1 MNQKVKTV
9 IYVMLSLYIPMW
21 SFFICN
27 LIMIGKLNILL
38 AIRPRTFSLNQIFA
52 ILGSW
57 IPHISY
63 THIIN
68 NSIIL
73 FGLALSIA
81 IIENKP
87 FKLIW
92 ILIPLSGFF
101 TWMFGGN
108 NTAHIGA
115 SGLVFAMFGYV
126 MSSLIIVRK
135 WRYLFPV
142 LFFFTYYGLNYISS
156 FFHGLIP
163 SQFVS
168 FSAHFGGLISGI
180 VVGIFYEKV
189 KVKKSFWLN
198 LILII

>member
-1 MNQKVKTV
+1 MHKKLKK
-9 IYVMLSLYIPMW
+9 ISYVMLSLYIPMW

-27 LIMIGKLNILL
+27 LITNGKLNILL
-38 AIRPRTFSLNQIFA
+38 AIRPRTFSLNQIFS

-57 IPHISY
+57 IPHVSY

-68 NSIIL
+68 NSIVL

-92 ILIPLSGFF
+92 ILIPLSGLF
-101 TWMFGGN
+101 TWILGGSH
-108 NTAHIGA
+108 TAHVGA

-126 MSSLIIVRK
+126 MSSLIIARK

-142 LFFFTYYGLNYISS
+142 LFFLAYYGLNYISS

-168 FSAHFGGLISGI
+168 FSAHFGGLLAG
-180 VVGIFYEKV
+180 VAVGSFYEKV
-189 KVKKSFWLN
+189 KKRYF
-198 LILII
+198 